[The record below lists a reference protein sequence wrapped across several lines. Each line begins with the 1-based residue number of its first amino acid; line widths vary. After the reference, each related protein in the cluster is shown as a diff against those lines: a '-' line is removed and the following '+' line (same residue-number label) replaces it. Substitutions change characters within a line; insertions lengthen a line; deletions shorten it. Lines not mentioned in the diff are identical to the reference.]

1 MKKEDFITAVLNST
15 NGMTQVAPAEDL
27 YFKIERRIN
36 STEVVSL
43 STLWMVAASIAVLV
57 TLNISLLNNYNST
70 ETSELSG
77 LEQSINKNNQLYK

>member
-36 STEVVSL
+36 NKEVVSL

-57 TLNISLLNNYNST
+57 TLNISLLNNFKSA
-70 ETSELSG
+70 ETSELSS

>member
-15 NGMTQVAPAEDL
+15 NRMAQVAPAEDL

-36 STEVVSL
+36 NKEVVSL

-57 TLNISLLNNYNST
+57 TLNISLLNNFKSA
-70 ETSELSG
+70 ETSELSS